1 MTTVRVSLDKLRLFG
16 FHGIHK
22 EERIAGTEFEI
33 SMYICYKAN
42 ELINKLDQTV
52 DYTVLYNI
60 IRETMVIPFPLLE
73 TMGGTIADRVKT
85 RFPQITEINIT
96 ISKINP
102 PVVNF
107 RGELGVTLHMT
118 FE

>member
-1 MTTVRVSLDKLRLFG
+1 MTTLRVSLDKLRLYG
-16 FHGIHK
+16 YHGIHK
-22 EERIAGTEFEI
+22 EEKIAGTEFEI
-33 SMYICYKAN
+33 SMNICYHAH
-42 ELINKLDQTV
+42 EPINTLEQTV

-60 IRETMVIPFPLLE
+60 IRETMRIPYPLLE
-73 TMGGTIADRVKT
+73 TMAGTIAEKVKV